1 MVDWEGFAIHLPC
14 VSTNLIKKVRKDYP
28 LTITNQK
35 QAIFTEWLKRYPEA
49 SWDDVIHALE
59 VIEENSIARTLTQ
72 ELHET
77 SRTVS
82 KSTVSQL
89 EEHA

>member
-1 MVDWEGFAIHLPC
+1 MPR

-59 VIEENSIARTLTQ
+59 VVEENSIVRTLTQ
-72 ELHET
+72 DLHEI
-77 SRTVS
+77 SRAVS

-89 EEHA
+89 EEHT